1 MLQKVATEYIHIN
14 YILNYLKSNN
24 QLTRLLASPHILKRS
39 VESIQCSVLTVSKDI
54 FFD

>member
-14 YILNYLKSNN
+14 YILNYLKSNY
-24 QLTRLLASPHILKRS
+24 QLTRLASPHILKRS